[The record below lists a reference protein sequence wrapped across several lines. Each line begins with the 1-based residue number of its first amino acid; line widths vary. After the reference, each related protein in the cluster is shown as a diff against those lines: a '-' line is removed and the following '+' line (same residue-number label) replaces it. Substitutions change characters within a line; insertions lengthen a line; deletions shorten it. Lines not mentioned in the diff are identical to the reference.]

1 MVHPDVGILFSI
13 KQNQTI
19 GHEKVWRAL
28 NACYYMKEAN
38 LKRLHILYD
47 SSCMTFWKSKTMET
61 IKNKKEWLSGVDRDE
76 EVEHIDT

>member
-1 MVHPDVGILFSI
+1 MKRYG
-13 KQNQTI
+13 
-19 GHEKVWRAL
+19 RAL